1 MNELL
6 KQRLVGALILV
17 ALGVIFWPIIFV
29 EPETEG
35 SPTQRSL
42 PSSPHVSVEPILAP
56 DPSGLRESAPIAA
69 QPPEAS
75 DVEPAPEPAQE
86 ISPPTPDVQDGES
99 GERATPAA
107 LAESPAADALSGG
120 EPGTRREAPEPLSLD
135 ADGVPVAWVL
145 QVASVSSEEKAE
157 ELRTR
162 LLDMDHKAYVER
174 VSSGGRELYR
184 VYIGPKFE
192 KEKLDALRGRIDAEF
207 AVKSMVRRYV
217 P

>member
-1 MNELL
+1 MNEIL

-29 EPETEG
+29 EPESEQTPVQRG
-35 SPTQRSL
+35 LPPGPQVSP
-42 PSSPHVSVEPILAP
+42 EPIGAP
-56 DPSGLRESAPIAA
+56 DPAGLRASPPIAA

-75 DVEPAPEPAQE
+75 DPELPPEPLDEAVPSAREVENQEALEPAAGPSDGAAAIAEGPA
-86 ISPPTPDVQDGES
+86 D
-99 GERATPAA
+99 
-107 LAESPAADALSGG
+107 
-120 EPGTRREAPEPLSLD
+120 EPGTRREAPQPLSLD

-145 QVASVSSEEKAE
+145 QVASVSNEEKAE

-162 LLDMDHKAYVER
+162 LLAMDHKAYVEK
-174 VSSGGRELYR
+174 VTSGGRALYR

-192 KEKLDALRGRIDAEF
+192 KEKLDALRDRIDAEF